1 MLEFIAGVVVGIVAG
16 TIGTLAVLQI
26 LIRKQLDDA
35 LKRL

>member
-16 TIGTLAVLQI
+16 IIGTLVVLQV
-26 LIRKQLDDA
+26 LVHKWLDDA

>member
-16 TIGTLAVLQI
+16 TIGTLIVLQI
-26 LIRKQLDDA
+26 IIRKELDEM